1 MSETILE
8 VCNLNKQYTNFALK
22 NVSFDLKEGTIYGF
36 IGRNGAGKTTTLKCI
51 YNLVHS
57 DSGDILYQGEKF
69 QSVEVKAKNEIGLL
83 FGGVDFY
90 PNQKAKTIAK
100 VTATF
105 YDSWDQELYLKL
117 LKFFDL
123 DQEKKIKQ
131 LSNGMKV
138 KFGLT
143 LALSH
148 GAKVLLLDEPTSG
161 LDPVSRDEVLDC
173 FMKICELKK
182 TTILF
187 STHVISDLDKC
198 ADEIIYIKQGEIY
211 QNSTV
216 SKFKSDYLH
225 IEGSADSLNGINKD
239 NIGRLF
245 IHQGKFSG
253 IILKKQQND
262 FAQFALRE
270 PTLEELM
277 LYIERGHEN
286 EETPF

>member
-57 DSGDILYQGEKF
+57 DSGEILYQGEKF

-123 DQEKKIKQ
+123 NQEKKIKQ

>member
-143 LALSH
+143 IALSH

>member
-1 MSETILE
+1 MPETILE

>member
-123 DQEKKIKQ
+123 NQEKKIKQ